1 MRRLVLHPT
10 SELPGDTPVQEIR
23 LPWSIRRTLHAAGLM
38 TVGDVREATTE
49 TLLGLK
55 LNGGTVDFIR
65 ATLADDDNPPA
76 SKLQLQA
83 KGT

>member
-1 MRRLVLHPT
+1 
-10 SELPGDTPVQEIR
+10 
-23 LPWSIRRTLHAAGLM
+23 M

-65 ATLADDDNPPA
+65 ATLADDNPPA
-76 SKLQLQA
+76 SELKLKA
-83 KGT
+83 KGA

>member
-10 SELPGDTPVQEIR
+10 SELPGDTPATR
-23 LPWSIRRTLHAAGLM
+23 FDSIRRHAAGLI

-49 TLLGLK
+49 TLLGLR

-65 ATLADDDNPPA
+65 ATLADDNPPA
-76 SKLQLQA
+76 SELKLKA
-83 KGT
+83 KGM

>member
-23 LPWSIRRTLHAAGLM
+23 LPWSVRRTLCGAGLI
-38 TVGDVREATTE
+38 TIGDVREATTE

-55 LNGGTVDFIR
+55 LNRGVVDHIR
-65 ATLADDDNPPA
+65 ATL
-76 SKLQLQA
+76 
-83 KGT
+83 G

>member
-23 LPWSIRRTLHAAGLM
+23 LPWNIRHALHSAGLT
-38 TVGDVREATTE
+38 TVGGVREATNE

-55 LNGGTVDFIR
+55 LNSGAVDFIR
-65 ATLADDDNPPA
+65 ATL
-76 SKLQLQA
+76 
-83 KGT
+83 G